1 MPGCTADFDKRTVT
15 FTQSWLKTFLMCPER
30 ARREINDPTSSNS
43 DATARGHAVH
53 RYMETRLRGGSRADS
68 LGAAMARLDHLTRL
82 PDFQWIQVKRQV
94 TLDRHVTNLCVAF
107 EAHVLPQ
114 VPPNGAVEASMTMP
128 VGTLHGWE
136 VHLAG
141 TPDYL
146 VRNVLW
152 DWKSSARIWDK
163 YETVNWD
170 IQSSAYTWLAS
181 VTGERPVNDFTFV
194 VGVVPHGDLQ
204 IIDLRRESGDWL
216 WLKRQM
222 AQAVSLMEVMPNREW
237 PTNHQHWLCSARWCP
252 HWDTCRGPYTPSE
265 TEGSQEEKHR

>member
-1 MPGCTADFDKRTVT
+1 MPGCTADFDKKVVT
-15 FTQSWLKTFLMCPER
+15 FTQSWMKTFLMCPER
-30 ARREINDPTSSNS
+30 GRREINQPTPSNN

-68 LGAAMARLDHLTRL
+68 VGAAMARLDHLTRL
-82 PDFQWIQVKRQV
+82 PDFEWIQVKRPE
-94 TLDRHVTNLCVAF
+94 TLDRHVMNLCVAF

-114 VPPNGAVEASMTMP
+114 VPPNGAVERSMEMRI
-128 VGTLHGWE
+128 GELHGWE

-141 TPDYL
+141 TPDY
-146 VRNVLW
+146 VARNVIW

-170 IQSSAYTWLAS
+170 IQSSAYTWLA
-181 VTGERPVNDFTFV
+181 TGLLQEDIGDFTFV

-204 IIDLRRESGDWL
+204 IIDLHRTAGDWL

-222 AQAVSLMEVMPNREW
+222 AQAVQLMDVMPNAEW

-252 HWDTCRGPYTPSE
+252 HWDTCRGPYKPVEST
-265 TEGSQEEKHR
+265 GQEETHR